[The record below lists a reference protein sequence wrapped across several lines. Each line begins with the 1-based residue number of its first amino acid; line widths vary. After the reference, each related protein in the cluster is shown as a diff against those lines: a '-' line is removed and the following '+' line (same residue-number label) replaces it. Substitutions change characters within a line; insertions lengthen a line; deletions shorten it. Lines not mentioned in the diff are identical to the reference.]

1 MSVADVTSLIHL
13 FQGELKT
20 VLKAMKQ
27 FTDDEE
33 IDLMMESADKN
44 GDGYL
49 DIKGTQSNAN
59 RVYIAC

>member
-1 MSVADVTSLIHL
+1 MTGVTSLIYL

-49 DIKGTQSNAN
+49 DIKGK
-59 RVYIAC
+59 R

>member
-1 MSVADVTSLIHL
+1 MTGVTSLICL

-49 DIKGTQSNAN
+49 DIKGKRECTH
-59 RVYIAC
+59 VVMAC

>member
-1 MSVADVTSLIHL
+1 M
-13 FQGELKT
+13 Q
-20 VLKAMKQ
+20 Q

-49 DIKGTQSNAN
+49 DIKGKQT
-59 RVYIAC
+59 VYHVTHIYQLDFLLMSVIFSRYLPELYTFL

>member
-1 MSVADVTSLIHL
+1 MTGVTSLIQL

>member
-1 MSVADVTSLIHL
+1 MTSQIHL

>member
-1 MSVADVTSLIHL
+1 MTDVTSLIHL